1 VLSAG
6 SCVRGQVQDDRQTTA
21 QSEANQDSIG
31 NWVKGLNPDDV
42 LADIKAAE
50 AVSELAVLA
59 EKDFAFYDSVLTD
72 RRPIRVVQ

>member
-1 VLSAG
+1 
-6 SCVRGQVQDDRQTTA
+6 
-21 QSEANQDSIG
+21 
-31 NWVKGLNPDDV
+31 VKGLNPDDV